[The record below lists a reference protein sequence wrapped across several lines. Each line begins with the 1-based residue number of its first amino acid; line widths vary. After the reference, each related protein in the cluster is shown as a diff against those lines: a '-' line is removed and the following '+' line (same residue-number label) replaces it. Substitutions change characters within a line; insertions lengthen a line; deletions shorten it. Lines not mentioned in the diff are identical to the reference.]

1 MKETMESNE
10 CKFEI
15 KKVEVEEVLKI
26 IQGVKNSS
34 ATGTDFIDTR
44 TIKLASN
51 LIAHPLT
58 HIINLSISTS
68 SFPNLWKH
76 AKVVPLLKSTTADPL
91 LPKSYRP
98 VALLPI
104 LSKVLDK
111 VVFGL
116 FVKYLD
122 ENNLVHPNLHGSRTG
137 HNTSTALIHFYD
149 K

>member
-1 MKETMESNE
+1 MKEAMESHE
-10 CKFEI
+10 CRFEI
-15 KKVEVEEVLKI
+15 
-26 IQGVKNSS
+26 KNSS

-51 LIAHPLT
+51 LIAPPLT

-111 VVFGL
+111 VVFGQ
-116 FVKYLD
+116 FVEYLD
-122 ENNLVHPNLHGSRTG
+122 ENNLVHPNLHGSRAG
-137 HNTSTALIHFYD
+137 HSTSTALIQLYD